1 MIDDPIYITAE
12 IAKVVSVVAV
22 ILAIC
27 LVLVELAKSF
37 GVKNNR

>member
-12 IAKVVSVVAV
+12 IAKIVSIVAA
-22 ILAIC
+22 ILATC

-37 GVKNNR
+37 GVKNNK

>member
-12 IAKVVSVVAV
+12 IAKVVSVAAV
-22 ILAIC
+22 MLAIC